1 MGWEAG
7 VSGKQSQMHKE
18 AGSRMSGWECGS
30 DRVKGIECLAT
41 GYSFQ
46 HAVGNQWSG
55 LDLRAGPGSIKN
67 GSKKQQR
74 NRGSFL
80 KFPAD

>member
-41 GYSFQ
+41 GYSF
-46 HAVGNQWSG
+46 
-55 LDLRAGPGSIKN
+55 
-67 GSKKQQR
+67 
-74 NRGSFL
+74 
-80 KFPAD
+80 